1 MPASAQW
8 FFIWAA
14 LVLFWAVIDS
24 KDKHG
29 NGWELIALAK
39 WIIFGFIVPFILVVI
54 VTNI

>member
-1 MPASAQW
+1 MPVSAQW

-24 KDKHG
+24 KEKHG

-39 WIIFGFIVPFILVVI
+39 WIVVGFIAPFTLVVI
-54 VTNI
+54 LTNI